1 MAGLMWTHW
10 RCRDL
15 SYLNAARPRPSIRQD
30 EKQGRESGHG
40 GVVRVF
46 AEDGYIVARLDRSSD
61 SEQIRRLLAAPNAVP
76 VRKHAG
82 ELVGIRLL
90 SLGDDRG
97 HAGERHGRS
106 TITTERVRN
115 DHGVYIGGNRTLKHK
130 LEKLLN
136 YGCPEMTKGGGREP
150 GGGGDGRG
158 HDEGGGRGGPGG
170 IKRRSCGSGGA
181 PINAGILDAGTRRSG
196 PRCPWD
202 NIRVPA
208 SRRAGER
215 ATVRAPLAHV
225 ALQKQRAAR
234 STSVASVR
242 QRGALGRE
250 LARTSGRSPSSQV
263 WLCSGRLHI
272 GRGGHRRGQCGPLRS
287 RWRVARYRRSV
298 DFVLWPTLCRR

>member
-1 MAGLMWTHW
+1 MTKANSRSAEPATYRVPEAARVAGVGNAAIRKGVHNGTVPQHSFRPQHPDPKSCISPMAGLMWTHW

-130 LEKLLN
+130 LEN
-136 YGCPEMTKGGGREP
+136 C
-150 GGGGDGRG
+150 
-158 HDEGGGRGGPGG
+158 
-170 IKRRSCGSGGA
+170 
-181 PINAGILDAGTRRSG
+181 
-196 PRCPWD
+196 
-202 NIRVPA
+202 
-208 SRRAGER
+208 
-215 ATVRAPLAHV
+215 
-225 ALQKQRAAR
+225 
-234 STSVASVR
+234 
-242 QRGALGRE
+242 
-250 LARTSGRSPSSQV
+250 
-263 WLCSGRLHI
+263 
-272 GRGGHRRGQCGPLRS
+272 
-287 RWRVARYRRSV
+287 
-298 DFVLWPTLCRR
+298 